1 MADSEAL
8 MNGLLQLGMSERES
22 KVFLALFANRGASLA
37 DLQRLSGLRPNKVSE
52 IVGSLVRQGYC
63 TERKVGKRRYFDVFD
78 PRVSF
83 NTPLSKLQSQLAKGQ
98 ELAEVLGRLF
108 SEGDKVK
115 KTLDYFVDILHGND
129 NIHHNYCKLIENAKE
144 EILAIVR
151 PPYAC
156 DAPEKVGEQLR
167 IYDDFIERGGI
178 LRWVFEVGTP
188 GQAEATDTMIEP
200 LIERRIDV
208 RIAEKLPMKMM
219 VFDRREVLVM
229 QEESISLQAELTMAR
244 MRHNT
249 IAAAFRTLFM
259 FFLNQATDYRTWKEK
274 QRGKTTR
281 VQSRITKSKK
291 PESEP
296 GARQESV
303 GL

>member
-1 MADSEAL
+1 MVDSEAL

-52 IVGSLVRQGYC
+52 IVSSLVRQGYC
-63 TERKVGKRRYFDVFD
+63 KERKVGKRRFFDVFD

-83 NTPLSKLQSQLAKGQ
+83 NNPLSKLKAQIAKGE
-98 ELAEVLGRLF
+98 ELAEELGQLY

-129 NIHHNYCKLIENAKE
+129 NIHHNYCKLVENASE

-156 DAPEKVGEQLR
+156 DAPEKVNEQLR
-167 IYDDFIERGGI
+167 IYDDFIERGGT
-178 LRWVFEVGTP
+178 LRWVFEIGTP
-188 GQAEATDTMIEP
+188 GQAEATATMIEP
-200 LIERRIDV
+200 LIDRDIDV
-208 RIAEKLPMKMM
+208 RVSEKLPMKMM
-219 VFDRREVLVM
+219 IFDRREVLVM
-229 QEESISLQAELTMAR
+229 QEESISLSAELTMAR

-249 IAAAFRTLFM
+249 IAAAFRTLFL
-259 FFLNQATDYRTWKEK
+259 FFLNQAKEYRTWKEERAAADTSSRATRKKRTAAK
-274 QRGKTTR
+274 QSAQRTAGM
-281 VQSRITKSKK
+281 
-291 PESEP
+291 
-296 GARQESV
+296 
-303 GL
+303 

>member
-1 MADSEAL
+1 MVDSEAL

-63 TERKVGKRRYFDVFD
+63 KERKVGKRRYFDVFD

-83 NTPLSKLQSQLAKGQ
+83 NTPLNKLQEQIDKGQ
-98 ELAEVLGRLF
+98 ELAAELGRLF
-108 SEGDKVK
+108 SEGGKVK

-156 DAPEKVGEQLR
+156 DAPEKVEEQLR
-167 IYDDFIERGGI
+167 IYDDFIARGGV
-178 LRWVFEVGTP
+178 LRWVFEIGTP
-188 GQAEATDTMIEP
+188 GQADATNAMIEP
-200 LIERRIDV
+200 LIDREIDV
-208 RIAEKLPMKMM
+208 RVSEKLPMKMM
-219 VFDRREVLVM
+219 IFDRREVLVM
-229 QEESISLQAELTMAR
+229 QEESISLSAELTMAR

-259 FFLNQATDYRTWKEK
+259 YFLNQATAYETWKAERSGQSADQSPIVRAKGAGRK
-274 QRGKTTR
+274 QAAHQRN
-281 VQSRITKSKK
+281 
-291 PESEP
+291 
-296 GARQESV
+296 A